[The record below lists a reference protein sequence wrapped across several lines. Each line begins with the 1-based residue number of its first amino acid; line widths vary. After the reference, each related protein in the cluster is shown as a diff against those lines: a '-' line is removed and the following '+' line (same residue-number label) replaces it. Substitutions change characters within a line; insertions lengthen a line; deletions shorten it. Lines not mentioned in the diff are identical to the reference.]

1 MENSET
7 GFLVLTLLPR
17 CSSSLSNK
25 KLRRKPSPA
34 TAFKSP
40 PTSPE
45 ELEEIRKSSL
55 SKQKTRVQ
63 FGSPQAAEY
72 EVDGPPGHLT
82 PLPNEVTRKRY
93 SMDQKKKTEVEEE
106 ITQET
111 KENNTILA
119 EWEQEFD
126 EPRSSSR
133 RKRRDRRSSS
143 LFTPSPMLV
152 ERNANGDADSSDNT
166 PPREPLAS
174 SVPSPSILV
183 MENLASLRM
192 GSPAK
197 DADSTSKSLLTAEK
211 SSVEATA
218 SESPAVVSCDQH
230 ADTVQFGVSLQS
242 VNSTG
247 GAMDITPP
255 RSDTPHSS
263 TTSNVTRSADSQ
275 ADATPPPT
283 NVSLETIHSVGG
295 ALDLASPASPC
306 QPSLPHRHS
315 PISRMSDSSENGT
328 FEVGSFEAAVR
339 ISFQLTFPFC
349 SLFSHA
355 PMLLLGRIMQ
365 LLLIL
370 SKLC

>member
-1 MENSET
+1 MEYSET
-7 GFLVLTLLPR
+7 GFLLLTLLPR

-25 KLRRKPSPA
+25 KRRRKPSPA

-106 ITQET
+106 MTQET

-152 ERNANGDADSSDNT
+152 ERNADGDTDSNDNT
-166 PPREPLAS
+166 PPREPLVS

-197 DADSTSKSLLTAEK
+197 DSESTSKSLLTAEK

-218 SESPAVVSCDQH
+218 TSSESPAVVSCDQH
-230 ADTVQFGVSLQS
+230 ADAVRFGVSLQS

-263 TTSNVTRSADSQ
+263 TTSNVTRSANSQ
-275 ADATPPPT
+275 ADATPPPA

-315 PISRMSDSSENGT
+315 PISRMSDSSDNGT
-328 FEVGSFEAAVR
+328 FEEGSFEAAVGP
-339 ISFQLTFPFC
+339 SFQFIFHFGPC
-349 SLFSHA
+349 SH
-355 PMLLLGRIMQ
+355 MH
-365 LLLIL
+365 
-370 SKLC
+370 LCCY